1 MFHCIYIAKS
11 YNPAVFFCGY
21 KELLHTYFVTGMVI
35 SVGKVCAVHQ
45 RSCALVLAYHPMV
58 EVLDHGVVW
67 WLTKFF
73 GKIVAATKAFF
84 HTFRQG
90 HAVI

>member
-1 MFHCIYIAKS
+1 MYT
-11 YNPAVFFCGY
+11 AVKNRVFSHDMY
-21 KELLHTYFVTGMVI
+21 RTGMVI
-35 SVGKVCAVHQ
+35 SVGKVCVVHQ

-73 GKIVAATKAFF
+73 GKIVAATIAIF
-84 HTFRQG
+84 HTFGQG